1 MINAREMASEGMILL
16 RIEGA
21 IIKFLI
27 KPEGAIE
34 RYL

>member
-1 MINAREMASEGMILL
+1 MIAL

-34 RYL
+34 RYLNAY